1 MIKYLFNLYRRR
13 RLRRQAVADWLQY
26 WGYEKL
32 AIMARRGR
40 LKWPLDGWLSFV
52 KGLGPSEVNDY
63 LKRAKVARQG
73 LDAGE
78 RRRAASIDMFNKLK
92 EK

>member
-1 MIKYLFNLYRRR
+1 MIRYLFNLYRCR

-26 WGYEKL
+26 WGYDKL
-32 AIMARRGR
+32 AVMARRGR

-52 KGLGPSEVNDY
+52 KALGLGEVNDY

-73 LDAGE
+73 LDASE
-78 RRRAASIDMFNKLK
+78 RRRAAAIDIFNKLK
-92 EK
+92 EE

>member
-1 MIKYLFNLYRRR
+1 MIRYLLNLYRRR
-13 RLRRQAVADWLQY
+13 RLRRQAVVDWLQY

-32 AIMARRGR
+32 AVMARRGR

-63 LKRAKVARQG
+63 LKRAQQARQG
-73 LDAGE
+73 LDASE
-78 RRRAASIDMFNKLK
+78 RRRTAAIDIFNRLT
-92 EK
+92 